1 MSPLTLPHLPPHLIL
16 HLPRTCLLTS
26 KCSIDTSSSG
36 RFYTATPCSL
46 CMVHIFLHML
56 CFLSPKHFPSPASP
70 QPLTPPV
77 VISPVPCHVH
87 VHSFSLLRELLHPL
101 TCHLWLSEKLPH
113 TDNSALA
120 FSDYPF
126 TSLFLPPCYFNL
138 PSFIPLS
145 ISLPQTPVSP
155 LHIVTLSNFLLLS
168 VISRWPSCSRF
179 TCRLFHNGY
188 TFILLLFSDVHFL
201 LDLNSC

>member
-1 MSPLTLPHLPPHLIL
+1 MSPLTLPHLPPHLILHLPRTCLLTSKCSTDTSSSGRFDTSTPCPLCMFHIFLQMFCDIYMQHVSWLVSAQQILVPLQVYTLSLHVTFTLPHLPPHLIL

-120 FSDYPF
+120 FSD
-126 TSLFLPPCYFNL
+126 
-138 PSFIPLS
+138 
-145 ISLPQTPVSP
+145 
-155 LHIVTLSNFLLLS
+155 
-168 VISRWPSCSRF
+168 
-179 TCRLFHNGY
+179 
-188 TFILLLFSDVHFL
+188 
-201 LDLNSC
+201 